1 MYKRLLDFF
10 LGKKN
15 KELLR
20 ESLAALRAVREK
32 NDLVVLYGT
41 PTDGNWLG
49 IANATK
55 ALFPNNSI
63 EAPQWYSNPAFT
75 PREQAVFC
83 REIVNLKFSKVII
96 SGFAPYFFE
105 WIEQLNNSVEIE
117 VIFHG
122 TISEF
127 HEKSKQALIGKMIQF
142 GKQGKIKRFGF
153 VKNGLAEVFNKL
165 YGFECYHQ
173 PLNSPAIPENI
184 QKLELDKSK
193 IHIGVFGGD
202 TFNKNLHN
210 QVIHALLIENT
221 IVHVL
226 DKSIFSYLQM
236 DDRIIA
242 HGKNLSREKFLSIL
256 GSMDLNLYLSYN
268 ESWGLIAYESEALG
282 VPCINSLDIDY
293 RLLIAEKLNLLIN
306 KKTP

>member
-1 MYKRLLDFF
+1 MYKRLLERFS
-10 LGKKN
+10 KKN
-15 KELLR
+15 QDILR
-20 ESLAALRAVREK
+20 ESLDVLKTVRK
-32 NDLVVLYGT
+32 NSDIVVLYGT

-55 ALFPNNSI
+55 ALFPHTAI
-63 EAPQWYSNPAFT
+63 AVPQWYSNPIFT
-75 PREQAVFC
+75 SQEQDAIC
-83 REIVNLKFSKVII
+83 REIINLKFSKVII

-105 WIEQLNNSVEIE
+105 WIEQLNSSVEIE
-117 VIFHG
+117 IIFHG

-127 HEKSKQALIGKMIQF
+127 HERTKQALIGKMIQF
-142 GKQGKIKRFGF
+142 GKQRKIKRFGF
-153 VKNGLAEVFNKL
+153 VKKGLAEVLSKL

-173 PLNSPAIPENI
+173 PLSTPAIPENI
-184 QKLELDKSK
+184 QKIALDKSK

-242 HGKNLSREKFLSIL
+242 HGKNLSREMFLSIL
-256 GSMDLNLYLSYN
+256 GSMDLNLYMSYN
-268 ESWGLIAYESEALG
+268 ESWGLIAYESEAMG
-282 VPCINSLDIDY
+282 VPCVNNVDVDY
-293 RLLIAEKLNLLIN
+293 KFLIASKLSSSII
-306 KKTP
+306 KKTK